1 MSTPIPGRIVV
12 GPYRYD
18 VVLDDA
24 LMDKESVKDRKHLAG
39 LTDSPSCKIA
49 IRPGYSHD
57 YEAET
62 MMHEVL
68 HAAYHAGG
76 GDSVKSPDVE
86 TVICHLAATLLATLR
101 NNPALVAYLVDV
113 ESD

>member
-1 MSTPIPGRIVV
+1 
-12 GPYRYD
+12 
-18 VVLDDA
+18 
-24 LMDKESVKDRKHLAG
+24 
-39 LTDSPSCKIA
+39 
-49 IRPGYSHD
+49 
-57 YEAET
+57 
-62 MMHEVL
+62 VL